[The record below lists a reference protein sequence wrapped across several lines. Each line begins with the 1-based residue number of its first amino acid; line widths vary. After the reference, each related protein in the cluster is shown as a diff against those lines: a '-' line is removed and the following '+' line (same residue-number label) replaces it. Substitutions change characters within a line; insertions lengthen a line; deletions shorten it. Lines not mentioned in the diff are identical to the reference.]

1 MAYKT
6 LTIIPVLRLG
16 NFKKI
21 TEIREVKTATLLLA
35 LFLVFKPLIPLV
47 EYAAFYDYIKNELCV
62 NKDVPEM
69 HCNGKCHLKAQL
81 AKASDSEKGNND
93 KGSSFSFEN
102 TLVFFQDANIN
113 FLLFF
118 PKEQPLKIDTSY
130 NKIYKFRYMGF
141 VFHPPLV

>member
-1 MAYKT
+1 M
-6 LTIIPVLRLG
+6 
-16 NFKKI
+16 
-21 TEIREVKTATLLLA
+21 KTATLLLA

-69 HCNGKCHLKAQL
+69 HCNGKCHLKSQL
-81 AKASDSEKGNND
+81 AKASDSEKGNNE
-93 KGSSFSFEN
+93 KGHSFSFEN
-102 TLVFFQDANIN
+102 TLVFFQDTNIN

-118 PKEQPLKIDTSY
+118 PKKLQLKIDSSY
-130 NKIYKFRYMGF
+130 HKIYKFQYMGF